1 MASDQDAEAPPV
13 PTRLSPKL
21 GSEPGS
27 ESSSG
32 PGSEW
37 EYDPRRE
44 GWRGVP
50 NAPSLREVHGSI
62 VVPGDAGFWRKLL
75 AFAGPGYLVAVGY
88 MDPGN
93 WATDLAGGARYG
105 YTLLSVI
112 LISNLM
118 AILLQALAVRLGI
131 GSGRDLAQACRDSY
145 SKPVTIALWIICEI
159 AIAACDL
166 AEVIGAAIALNLL
179 FGLPLIWGVCL
190 TALDVLIILY
200 LQNRGFRYV
209 EALVV
214 ALIVAIAGSFAIEI
228 WLAAPDLGDVA
239 SGFIPRPEI
248 LTDPA
253 MLYIAIGILGATV
266 MPHNLYLHSSI
277 VQTRRYLDTLPGKT
291 EAIRFATI
299 DSSVALMSALFINA
313 AILIVAASVFH
324 GTEYAS
330 VADIGD
336 AHMLLS
342 PLLGTTAAG
351 VLFAVALLCS
361 GQNATL
367 TGTLAG
373 QIVMEGF
380 VNIRLRPWLRRLI
393 TRLVAIVPA
402 VIVVSLYGERG
413 SGALLILSQVILSL
427 QLPFAVFPLVAFTSD
442 RRKMGDLVSP
452 WWVQVLAWTIA
463 VIIAAL
469 NAFLLYQTFF
479 A

>member
-1 MASDQDAEAPPV
+1 MEGESQASTAAQD
-13 PTRLSPKL
+13 
-21 GSEPGS
+21 
-27 ESSSG
+27 
-32 PGSEW
+32 
-37 EYDPRRE
+37 
-44 GWRGVP
+44 GWRSVP
-50 NAPSLREVHGSI
+50 DAPSLREVHGSI
-62 VVPGDAGFWRKLL
+62 EVPQDAGFWRKLF

-131 GSGRDLAQACRDSY
+131 ASGRDLAQACRDSY
-145 SKPVTIALWIICEI
+145 SRPVTIVLWVLCEI

-179 FGLPLIWGVCL
+179 FGLPLIWGVSL
-190 TALDVLIILY
+190 TALDVLLILF
-200 LQNRGFRYV
+200 LQHRGFRYV

-214 ALIVAIAGSFAIEI
+214 ALIVAIAGSFAIQI
-228 WLAAPDLGDVA
+228 FLA
-239 SGFIPRPEI
+239 RPEVGALVAGFVPQTEI
-248 LTDPA
+248 VTNPE
-253 MLYIAIGILGATV
+253 MLYIALGILGATV

-277 VQTRRYLDTLPGKT
+277 VQTRRYTDSLASKR
-291 EAIRFATI
+291 EAIRFATL
-299 DSSVALMSALFINA
+299 DSSIALMSALFINA
-313 AILIVAASVFH
+313 AILIVSAAVFH
-324 GTEYAS
+324 GTAYES

-336 AHMLLS
+336 AHQLLS
-342 PLLGTTAAG
+342 PLLGTSAAG
-351 VLFAVALLCS
+351 ILFAVALLCS

-413 SGALLILSQVILSL
+413 TGALLILSQVILSL
-427 QLPFAVFPLVAFTSD
+427 QLPFAVFPLVSFTSD
-442 RRKMGDLVSP
+442 RRKMGLFVAP
-452 WWVQVLAWTIA
+452 RWVQALAWTIA

-469 NAFLLYQTFF
+469 NVWLLYQTFF
-479 A
+479 G

>member
-1 MASDQDAEAPPV
+1 MALENSSTPV
-13 PTRLSPKL
+13 R
-21 GSEPGS
+21 
-27 ESSSG
+27 
-32 PGSEW
+32 
-37 EYDPRRE
+37 
-44 GWRGVP
+44 GWRLP
-50 NAPSLREVHGSI
+50 STTPSLPEVHGSI
-62 VVPGDAGFWRKLL
+62 AVPQNAGFWRKLF

-105 YTLLSVI
+105 YALLSVI
-112 LISNLM
+112 MLSNLM
-118 AILLQALAVRLGI
+118 AILLQALSARLGI
-131 GSGRDLAQACRDSY
+131 ASGRDLAQACRDSY
-145 SKPVTIALWIICEI
+145 SRPVTIILWVLCEI

-179 FGLPLIWGVCL
+179 FDLPLIWGVSL
-190 TALDVLIILY
+190 TALDVLIVLY
-200 LQNRGFRYV
+200 MQHRGFRYV

-214 ALIVAIAGSFAIEI
+214 ALIVAIAGSFAIEL
-228 WLAAPDLGDVA
+228 WWAKPDMTAIAG
-239 SGFIPRPEI
+239 GFIPTPEI
-248 LTDPA
+248 LRNPE

-277 VQTRRYLDTLPGKT
+277 IQTRKYADDETSRW
-291 EAIRFATI
+291 EAIRYATI

-313 AILIVAASVFH
+313 AILVMAAAVFH
-324 GTEYAS
+324 GTGHED
-330 VADIGD
+330 VAEIGD
-336 AHMLLS
+336 AYKLLS
-342 PLLGTTAAG
+342 PLLGTTMAS

-380 VNIRLRPWLRRLI
+380 INLRLRPWLRRLI
-393 TRLVAIVPA
+393 TRLIAIVPA
-402 VIVVSLYGERG
+402 VIVIALYGDHGAG
-413 SGALLILSQVILSL
+413 SLIILSQVILSL

-442 RRKMGDLVSP
+442 PHKMGPFVNP
-452 WWVQVLAWTIA
+452 GWVKALAWAIA

-469 NAFLLYQTFF
+469 NVYMLYQMV